1 MSGRTTRRQFLRVA
15 ALGAGGALIGGRA
28 RPASAASAPAVGT
41 APAKPVVVVQTAWPQ
56 SLDPSMD
63 TNANAGNLYLHM
75 LETPAVYKYDA
86 AQKVMKLE
94 PLLCERWENKAPD
107 RWRFFLRPGLKFSNG
122 EEINSEVA
130 KFSAETIKG
139 NKGMAAPSLGHIKEV
154 VPVDNLSFDIVTEGP
169 YAATPASTTYLFF
182 LPPKYY
188 VDSGGKARFGR
199 QPIGSGPYRFVDWQE
214 GVHIKFEANPTYWGP
229 KPQIPAITFR
239 AQPETATRVALLE
252 TGEADLIIGVSPE
265 LIGRIQ
271 RTADIRTVRALR
283 RVFCFFN
290 CFVAPTDDP
299 RVRKAIN
306 YAIDVDS
313 IVKNVLG
320 GHAYPAKGIN
330 KPGYIGYAPEKLEG
344 YKYDPELAKKLLA
357 QAGYPNGIDLDY
369 NHPVGRWLNDKDVA
383 TAIVGMAAK
392 VGIRFNQKGGEFNT
406 VQSLYFTQKATGMN
420 MWSIGPLWLDPSYE
434 WQVEFYSKAPRKYCH
449 SPKTDAML
457 EQLRHE
463 VDPAKRVPIA
473 QEFEKYV
480 VDEFCPWLFLYD
492 EEHIYGVNKKLQWNP
507 TPYERM
513 YLQFATMAA

>member
-1 MSGRTTRRQFLRVA
+1 MSRKTTRREFLRLTA
-15 ALGAGGALIGGRA
+15 MGAGGAMIAGHTARA
-28 RPASAASAPAVGT
+28 RAAAAPG
-41 APAKPVVVVQTAWPQ
+41 KPVVVVQTAWPQ

-107 RWRFFLRPGLKFSNG
+107 RWRFYLRPGLKFSNG

-130 KFSAETIKG
+130 KFSIETIKG
-139 NKGMAAPSLGHIKEV
+139 NKGMAAPFMAHIKEV
-154 VPVDNLSFDIVTEGP
+154 VPVDKLSFDIVTEGA
-169 YAATPASTTYLFF
+169 YAATPASTAFFFF

-188 VDSGGKARFGR
+188 VESGGKARFGR

-214 GVHIKFEANPTYWGP
+214 GVHIKFEVNPTYWGP
-229 KPQIPAITFR
+229 KPQIPALTFR

-265 LIGRIQ
+265 LISRIQ
-271 RTADIRTVRALR
+271 RTADVRTVRALR
-283 RVFCFFN
+283 RVYCFFN
-290 CFVAPTDDP
+290 CFVPPTDNP
-299 RVRKAIN
+299 LVRKAIN

-330 KPGYIGYAPEKLEG
+330 KPGYIGDAPEKLVG
-344 YKYDPELAKKLLA
+344 YKYDPEQAKKLLT

-369 NHPVGRWLNDKDVA
+369 NHPIGRWLNDKDVA

-406 VQSLYFTQKATGMN
+406 VSSLYTTQKATGMN
-420 MWSIGPLWLDPSYE
+420 MWSVGPLWLDPSYE
-434 WQVEFYSKAPRKYCH
+434 WQVPFWSKGLYKYSYNDKMDGLLDR
-449 SPKTDAML
+449 
-457 EQLRHE
+457 LRHE

-480 VDEFCPWLFLYD
+480 VDEYCPWLFLYD

-513 YLQFATMAA
+513 HLQFATMTA